1 MTSRKG
7 GYIIIDLT
15 STTLVDD
22 LKVALSFGK
31 PVLVYN
37 ANNEANFYTLS
48 YDDDNDLY
56 ILNGAKDSFSVD
68 DDGDITP
75 IVPVAPSKIYKHDI
89 NLIDGNGNLTA
100 FTLYASKSTALTY
113 NEILTNI
120 GSGWITAG
128 CLITDPSSIEIGY
141 VSVATNN
148 IIFMYTIEDS
158 ITYTSE
164 STLTDTIVE
173 I

>member
-22 LKVALSFGK
+22 LSKALGFGK

-48 YDDDNDLY
+48 YDDDNNLY

-75 IVPVAPSKIYKHDI
+75 IVPVASAKVYKHNI
-89 NLIDGNGNLTA
+89 NISNNDNQIIVA
-100 FTLYASKSTALTY
+100 LYSTKSTALTFA
-113 NEILTNI
+113 EIYSLCENLVVMGADSAAETYF
-120 GSGWITAG
+120 
-128 CLITDPSSIEIGY
+128 IGY
-141 VSVATNN
+141 LGVNSINN
-148 IIFMYTIEDS
+148 TIECNVS
-158 ITYTSE
+158 PENIVSFASTS
-164 STLTDTIVE
+164 TITDTIVE